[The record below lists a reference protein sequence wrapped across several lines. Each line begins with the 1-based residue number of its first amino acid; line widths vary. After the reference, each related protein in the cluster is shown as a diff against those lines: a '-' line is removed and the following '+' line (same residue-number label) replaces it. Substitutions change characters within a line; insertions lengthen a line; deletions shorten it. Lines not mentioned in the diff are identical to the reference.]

1 MFQRLFQP
9 GTACRDTTS
18 SPPFAQGEN
27 VKTTINVPCAE
38 GDSLLRK
45 DLYYINNIAGLFGNF
60 NNCNLMVT
68 LHQKKPHVCSPALP
82 YHSRLYLIKGTFAT

>member
-68 LHQKKPHVCSPALP
+68 ALP
-82 YHSRLYLIKGTFAT
+82 YYSILYLIKGTFAT